1 MIDNFSHHSSGFSY
15 TYTKTEENDTSSSV
29 FQSFN
34 WKNEL
39 MKSLPLSRNFSN
51 NLTLRSLCSDD
62 PSHLLERMDI
72 KTENKQLKKCQN
84 SEFLNSEVINE
95 NLLTEQMLNDRSK
108 DINSKKETEDNFN
121 FGISIETKE
130 MNNECRCGLCTVF

>member
-1 MIDNFSHHSSGFSY
+1 
-15 TYTKTEENDTSSSV
+15 
-29 FQSFN
+29 
-34 WKNEL
+34 
-39 MKSLPLSRNFSN
+39 
-51 NLTLRSLCSDD
+51 
-62 PSHLLERMDI
+62 MDI

-108 DINSKKETEDNFN
+108 EINSKKETEDNFN